1 MATEHND
8 AVPGLIRECNRGVQR
23 VLLMLPVLL
32 IEYQFPEIGQL
43 PRMFF
48 CFLFQLFDV
57 LLALLDLA
65 GRCMRR
71 LTETAVSLL
80 LLPMN
85 AV

>member
-8 AVPGLIRECNRGVQR
+8 AVPGLMRECNRSVWR
-23 VLLMLPVLL
+23 IFFILPILLV
-32 IEYQFPEIGQL
+32 EYQFPEIGQF
-43 PRMFF
+43 PRIFF
-48 CFLFQLFDV
+48 CFLLQLFDV

-71 LTETAVSLL
+71 LTEPVVFLL